1 MRGPTAAKITKDA
14 SMIGK
19 FARAGIAALM
29 LGSSVLTVGAL
40 PAQAQARPGQIA
52 DEVEFIYY
60 SSAAKTTAV
69 GEKMYGACGFSS
81 WGVSSNYYVL
91 FTYPCS

>member
-1 MRGPTAAKITKDA
+1 
-14 SMIGK
+14 
-19 FARAGIAALM
+19 
-29 LGSSVLTVGAL
+29 
-40 PAQAQARPGQIA
+40 
-52 DEVEFIYY
+52 VEFIYY

-81 WGVSSNYYVL
+81 WGVPSNYYVL